1 MAKITAA
8 EVRRLAELCHLRL
21 TEDEVLTMQ
30 EDLSKILSYVEVLQK
45 VDVSGL
51 EPTSQVTGLTN
62 VMRADEE
69 MDYKTTPEELLKNA
83 PSQKN
88 HQFKVK
94 RIL

>member
-45 VDVSGL
+45 VI
-51 EPTSQVTGLTN
+51 N
-62 VMRADEE
+62 
-69 MDYKTTPEELLKNA
+69 
-83 PSQKN
+83 
-88 HQFKVK
+88 
-94 RIL
+94 